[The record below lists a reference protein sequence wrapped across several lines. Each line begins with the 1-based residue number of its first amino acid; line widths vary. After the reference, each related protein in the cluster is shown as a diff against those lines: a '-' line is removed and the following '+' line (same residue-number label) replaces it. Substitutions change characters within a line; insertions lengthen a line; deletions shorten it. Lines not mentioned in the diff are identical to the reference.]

1 MRLDNGEVLLCWPLT
16 QHIITAG
23 WTYNDGSAHNAI
35 DLRAAVGTPVYAAED
50 GTVDQRQ
57 VWDGYTTTGMQS
69 YGNMLRIRHADYNGH
84 TLQTRY
90 AHLSKICVGMGEH
103 VEEGQLIGYSGAT
116 GNVQGAH
123 LHFEVLC
130 GGVRYNPLNWLD
142 AAFSCASA
150 AVEAH
155 LGSYISVTRPAS
167 GPNKAAGK
175 GLSAGGKL
183 ELKRI
188 KLYISSTA
196 MTAAGTRTG
205 TYYLWSTEAVNG
217 RVRITNAPENV
228 GRAGKVTGW
237 ISEADAKAAAGKEA
251 AASGTEQMIELKGV
265 PNVHAMAVFALC
277 QQLKLI
283 DMGLYHAEYT
293 NAEKTMQNIKIG
305 PVSNGDAATIYAL
318 VKDHGQAE
326 KYSAEYV

>member
-1 MRLDNGEVLLCWPLT
+1 MRLSNGEVLLGWPLGE
-16 QHIITAG
+16 HIITAG
-23 WTYNDGSAHNAI
+23 WTYNDGRAHSAI

-57 VWDGYTTTGMQS
+57 VWDGHTKTGMQS

-90 AHLSKICVGMGEH
+90 AHLSKICVRMGEH

-167 GPNKAAGK
+167 GPNKA
-175 GLSAGGKL
+175 KL
-183 ELKRI
+183 QRLCILGTPQDIADKARALALPVQGANI
-188 KLYISSTA
+188 TA
-196 MTAAGTRTG
+196 
-205 TYYLWSTEAVNG
+205 
-217 RVRITNAPENV
+217 
-228 GRAGKVTGW
+228 
-237 ISEADAKAAAGKEA
+237 
-251 AASGTEQMIELKGV
+251 
-265 PNVHAMAVFALC
+265 
-277 QQLKLI
+277 
-283 DMGLYHAEYT
+283 
-293 NAEKTMQNIKIG
+293 IG
-305 PVSNGDAATIYAL
+305 PVSNGDAMTLWMMAQGAGCEYFARYTDDVAPNGTKLQRLAIVGTNADIIARAQAMLVPVDAVSALLIGPASSGDAMTLWTIA
-318 VKDHGQAE
+318 QAAG
-326 KYSAEYV
+326 AEYFARYTD

>member
-1 MRLDNGEVLLCWPLT
+1 MRLDNGEVLLRWPLA

-69 YGNMLRIRHADYNGH
+69 YGNMVRLRHDDYKSNK
-84 TLQTRY
+84 LQTRY
-90 AHLSKICVGMGEH
+90 GHLSKICVRMGEH

-123 LHFEVLC
+123 LHFEVIC

-155 LGSYISVTRPAS
+155 LGNYISVTRPAS
-167 GPNKAAGK
+167 VPNKAKLQRLCILGTPQDIADK
-175 GLSAGGKL
+175 ASALALPVQGA
-183 ELKRI
+183 I
-188 KLYISSTA
+188 
-196 MTAAGTRTG
+196 
-205 TYYLWSTEAVNG
+205 
-217 RVRITNAPENV
+217 IT
-228 GRAGKVTGW
+228 T
-237 ISEADAKAAAGKEA
+237 
-251 AASGTEQMIELKGV
+251 
-265 PNVHAMAVFALC
+265 
-277 QQLKLI
+277 
-283 DMGLYHAEYT
+283 
-293 NAEKTMQNIKIG
+293 IG
-305 PVSNGDAATIYAL
+305 PVSNGDAMTLWTMARGAGCEYFARYTDDVAPNGTKLQRLAIVGASADIIARAQAMLVPVDLVPAL
-318 VKDHGQAE
+318 LIGPTSSGDAMTLWMMAQAAG
-326 KYSAEYV
+326 AEYFARYTD

>member
-50 GTVDQRQ
+50 GTVDQLQ
-57 VWDGYTTTGMQS
+57 HWDGHTKTGMQS

-90 AHLSKICVGMGEH
+90 AHLSRLCVAAGEH

-123 LHFEVLC
+123 LHFEVIC

-155 LGSYISVTRPAS
+155 LGNYISVTRPAS
-167 GPNKAAGK
+167 GPNKA
-175 GLSAGGKL
+175 KL
-183 ELKRI
+183 QRLCILGTPQDIADKARA
-188 KLYISSTA
+188 LALPVQGANVTA
-196 MTAAGTRTG
+196 
-205 TYYLWSTEAVNG
+205 
-217 RVRITNAPENV
+217 
-228 GRAGKVTGW
+228 
-237 ISEADAKAAAGKEA
+237 
-251 AASGTEQMIELKGV
+251 
-265 PNVHAMAVFALC
+265 
-277 QQLKLI
+277 
-283 DMGLYHAEYT
+283 
-293 NAEKTMQNIKIG
+293 IG
-305 PVSNGDAATIYAL
+305 PASNGDAMTLWMMAQAAAREYFARYTDDVAPNGTKLQRLAIVGASADIIARAQAMLVPTGTVSAL
-318 VKDHGQAE
+318 LIGPASSGDAMTLWGMAQAE
-326 KYSAEYV
+326 GAEYFARYTD

>member
-1 MRLDNGEVLLCWPLT
+1 MLLSNGERLLCWPLT

-50 GTVDQRQ
+50 GTVDQVQ
-57 VWDGYTTTGMQS
+57 AWDGRTKTGMQS
-69 YGNMLRIRHADYNGH
+69 YGNMLRIRHADYNDH

-90 AHLSKICVGMGEH
+90 GHLSKICVRMGEH

-167 GPNKAAGK
+167 GPNKAKLQRLCILGTPQDIADK
-175 GLSAGGKL
+175 ASALALSVQGAK
-183 ELKRI
+183 I
-188 KLYISSTA
+188 TA
-196 MTAAGTRTG
+196 
-205 TYYLWSTEAVNG
+205 
-217 RVRITNAPENV
+217 
-228 GRAGKVTGW
+228 
-237 ISEADAKAAAGKEA
+237 
-251 AASGTEQMIELKGV
+251 
-265 PNVHAMAVFALC
+265 
-277 QQLKLI
+277 
-283 DMGLYHAEYT
+283 
-293 NAEKTMQNIKIG
+293 IG
-305 PVSNGDAATIYAL
+305 PVSNGDAMTLWMMAQGAGCEYFARYTDDVAPNGTQLQRLAIVGA
-318 VKDHGQAE
+318 
-326 KYSAEYV
+326 SAEIIARAQAMLVPIDTVTALLIGPASSGDAMTLWLMAQAAGAEYFARYTD